1 MKKVSVDKEGTAVK
15 EDTFLTRTGAM
26 FGIPEELQEEPE
38 ETVLY
43 DWDGGVT
50 DEDEQYA

>member
-1 MKKVSVDKEGTAVK
+1 MKETR
-15 EDTFLTRTGAM
+15 FLTQAGAT
-26 FGIPEELQEEPE
+26 FEIPEEEFQEEPE

-50 DEDEQYA
+50 DEDE

>member
-1 MKKVSVDKEGTAVK
+1 MKKVSVGKEGIAVK
-15 EDTFLTRTGAM
+15 EDTFLARTGAM

-38 ETVLY
+38 NETVLY

-50 DEDEQYA
+50 DEDE